1 MVYEEKRVSAELI
14 YSYCKVHEASLTVV
28 VYRLVV
34 CCSTYMRWD
43 LNRWMRAQRARPLC
57 HEVVRSVTFTFL

>member
-1 MVYEEKRVSAELI
+1 MSAELI

-34 CCSTYMRWD
+34 CCSVLLYV
-43 LNRWMRAQRARPLC
+43 
-57 HEVVRSVTFTFL
+57 HEVGSEPVDEGTESQAALP